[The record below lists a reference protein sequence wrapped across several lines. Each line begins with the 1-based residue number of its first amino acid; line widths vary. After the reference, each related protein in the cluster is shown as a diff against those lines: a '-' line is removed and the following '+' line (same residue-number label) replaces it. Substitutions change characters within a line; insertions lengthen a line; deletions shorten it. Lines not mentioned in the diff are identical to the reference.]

1 MSQFSYSF
9 TLRILE
15 SLPRVVNPGPNISNS
30 ALTEPPSAT
39 LPPLGLMIPYEKSPF
54 DRLLERQENEGVG
67 NRHEFD
73 YVAVTAH
80 SPLHRIPSQRTPAWI
95 VTHMGIEG
103 EGKVLEWVKLE
114 PGMGVRLFD
123 EGLGEKNYG
132 FEKGWLFGIIGKPY
146 GREPG
151 YHVFWLEPHL
161 FTITRHPIPVRIPAA
176 LIAIPNH
183 LLPERY
189 YFSQIHECTLGQR
202 LVAGS
207 PRLEPPLQ
215 PWESNWAW
223 KHPELM
229 KIDRWRMGLRP
240 TLEEDWSH
248 HHEKD

>member
-15 SLPRVVNPGPNISNS
+15 SLPHVVNPGPNISNS

-80 SPLHRIPSQRTPAWI
+80 SPLHRVPSQRTPAWI

-103 EGKVLEWVKLE
+103 EGKVSDWAKLE

-123 EGLGEKNYG
+123 EGLGERNYG
-132 FEKGWLFGIIGKPY
+132 FEKVWLFGIIGRPY

-151 YHVFWLEPHL
+151 YHIFWLEPHL
-161 FTITRHPIPVRIPAA
+161 FTIT
-176 LIAIPNH
+176 
-183 LLPERY
+183 
-189 YFSQIHECTLGQR
+189 
-202 LVAGS
+202 
-207 PRLEPPLQ
+207 
-215 PWESNWAW
+215 
-223 KHPELM
+223 
-229 KIDRWRMGLRP
+229 
-240 TLEEDWSH
+240 
-248 HHEKD
+248 